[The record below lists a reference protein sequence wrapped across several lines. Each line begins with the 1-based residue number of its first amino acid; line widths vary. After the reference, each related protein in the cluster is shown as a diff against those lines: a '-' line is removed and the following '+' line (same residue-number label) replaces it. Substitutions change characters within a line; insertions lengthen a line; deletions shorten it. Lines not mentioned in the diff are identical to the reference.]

1 MTFAL
6 SYRAVSSDAGKYG
19 HSIEVDARGH
29 FLAEDVPPGTYE
41 LALKPRDGLAF
52 EPITRNV
59 TVANGAETQV
69 ILVVNLAAKKVG
81 P

>member
-59 TVANGAETQV
+59 TVANGARDSSDSRSQPRRKESR
-69 ILVVNLAAKKVG
+69 